1 MSARNIG
8 IVVVLLGAILAALVV
23 PTFPGKAGVVVL
35 LAGFVTIS

>member
-1 MSARNIG
+1 MSARNID
-8 IVVVLLGAILAALVV
+8 IVVVLLGAILAALFV